1 MFKGLWVLWYEYEF
15 LFFRFQKIFFCCQ
28 YCETSETVAQPS
40 GPEVYYC
47 SVAQKF
53 YNYELSAVD
62 VGILLSIYIDY
73 MSLELCLSENL
84 SFYLSCR
91 IYQRKLA

>member
-1 MFKGLWVLWYEYEF
+1 M
-15 LFFRFQKIFFCCQ
+15 
-28 YCETSETVAQPS
+28 
-40 GPEVYYC
+40 YYC
-47 SVAQKF
+47 SVAEKF
-53 YNYELSAVD
+53 YNYELSAGD